1 MYSQNEETLGE
12 IGADKLEDMLRTLD
26 WSPATDMKVDR
37 SKVEVLRIARG
48 LMAAGGGIQ
57 ATDDLTL
64 TGGDAAKAA
73 TEKSAAA
80 EASSSEI
87 VVADWSSATD
97 PASGS
102 VYYYNTKT
110 GATSWAWPPTV

>member
-57 ATDDLTL
+57 ATDALTL

-73 TEKSAAA
+73 VEKSAAA
-80 EASSSEI
+80 EASEI

-110 GATSWAWPPTV
+110 GATSWVWPPTV